1 MTNHA
6 ELRTLHDE
14 NHKNHFDRL
23 RLDMQ
28 RKRTAI
34 NSAPIVR
41 KYEEKGDIRHE
52 PLPSTTKLNNFH
64 TITLNHS
71 TVARN
76 NRI

>member
-1 MTNHA
+1 MSKYT
-6 ELRTLHDE
+6 ELRTIHDE
-14 NHKNHFDRL
+14 KHQNHFDRL

-28 RKRTAI
+28 RRRTSI
-34 NSAPIVR
+34 NSAPIVK

-52 PLPSTTKLNNFH
+52 PPPSTTKSINFH